1 MVPRTLT
8 EGRRAPLFTL
18 PGSDGKEHA
27 LKGARGGWV
36 LLYFY
41 PKDDT
46 PGCTVEA
53 EVLRDAHAAFV
64 ARNVTVYG
72 ISTDPLKR
80 HERFSEKLGLPFV
93 LLSDE
98 ERVVVEAYG
107 VWGLKKFMG
116 REYMGTS
123 RDSFLIAPDGTIARI
138 YRGVKPAAHA
148 AEVLADLDRLQET
161 S

>member
-1 MVPRTLT
+1 MTKSPLV
-8 EGRRAPLFTL
+8 EGAKAPLFTL

-27 LKGARGGWV
+27 LADSHGAWV

-46 PGCTVEA
+46 PGCTIEA
-53 EVLRDAHAAFV
+53 ETLRDAHGEFA

-72 ISTDPLKR
+72 ISTDSLTR
-80 HERFSEKLGLPFV
+80 HERFSEKLNLPFV

-98 ERVVVEAYG
+98 ERRVVEAYG

-116 REYMGTS
+116 REYMGTA
-123 RDSFLIAPDGTIARI
+123 RDSFLIAPDGTIARV
-138 YRGVKPAAHA
+138 YRAVLPAAHA
-148 AEVLADLDRLQET
+148 AEVLADIDLL
-161 S
+161 SKS